1 MKKLIC
7 ILVLPL
13 VGCASQSML
22 PKSYDD
28 IRNATAN
35 CVTARSQIDYMTTQ
49 IKLYQD
55 AHRGLAQT
63 DEDRK
68 YIGKAKNIIWSLRS
82 TCPANY
88 L

>member
-1 MKKLIC
+1 MKNLIC
-7 ILVLPL
+7 IFLTISI
-13 VGCASQSML
+13 VGCASQSG
-22 PKSYDD
+22 PYDD
-28 IRNATAN
+28 IRNVTAN
-35 CVTARSQIDYMTTQ
+35 CVTAKSQIDYMTTQ

-55 AHRGLAQT
+55 AHKGLNQT

-82 TCPANY
+82 TCPENY